1 MISTINSAQNHRLD
15 AARQDLRGRL
25 QAAETE
31 LRASLPTPGID
42 PIARAH
48 LDRALA
54 HVREAGIAIHEGA
67 RIRTVQKLAEELAQV
82 DRMRATLRAQK
93 TAADKTTL
101 SQRP

>member
-1 MISTINSAQNHRLD
+1 MSASQGHLLD
-15 AARQDLRGRL
+15 AARQALRGRL
-25 QAAETE
+25 QSAETE
-31 LRASLPTPGID
+31 LRASLPTPGMD

-54 HVREAGIAIHEGA
+54 HVREACIAIHEGA

-93 TAADKTTL
+93 TAADKTSL